1 MNDKDHVQLYKI
13 IEEKKLFT
21 TRNTFADDK
30 LKICYEYLR
39 ALHQMYGIFIAK

>member
-39 ALHQMYGIFIAK
+39 AFTLDVWNIHC